1 MIDEKKLAKAI
12 SNHFDGKK
20 MTKDAWECL
29 DAILH
34 IIAEIGN
41 KEDAERIDKEL
52 CEEWD
57 RKE

>member
-34 IIAEIGN
+34 IIAQASNE
-41 KEDAERIDKEL
+41 AEAKRLDQAL

-57 RKE
+57 KTE